1 MQLAE
6 VRQFPSR
13 DQLGVAMLLHWLL
26 RSTLERARHP
36 SSCGP
41 GATVGWVGALNF
53 FHFLAVEGPCIE
65 QAEALKAHT
74 ETSSVWCR
82 MRAQGGRD
90 LGLYCFRPGDVSPSV
105 AVGQHSV
112 AG

>member
-13 DQLGVAMLLHWLL
+13 DQLGVAVLLHWLL

-41 GATVGWVGALNF
+41 GATVGWVGAPF
-53 FHFLAVEGPCIE
+53 FLGLGLEGRCIM
-65 QAEALKAHT
+65 QPAALKAHT

-82 MRAQGGRD
+82 MRARGGGD
-90 LGLYCFRPGDVSPSV
+90 LVLYCFRPSVYSPSF

>member
-13 DQLGVAMLLHWLL
+13 DQLGVAVLLHWLL

-41 GATVGWVGALNF
+41 GATVGWVGVPF
-53 FHFLAVEGPCIE
+53 F
-65 QAEALKAHT
+65 
-74 ETSSVWCR
+74 
-82 MRAQGGRD
+82 
-90 LGLYCFRPGDVSPSV
+90 LGLGLGRVLLH
-105 AVGQHSV
+105 A
-112 AG
+112 AGGAKGPH